1 MSDVLI
7 LNSSW
12 QPVSIL
18 PLSVIGWKQ
27 AIRLQFL
34 DKIQVIECYDDWI
47 VRSEK
52 LAIKVPA
59 VAVSKEHTK
68 YKKSIKF
75 SRYNLFL
82 RDLFT
87 CAYCEDVFDFDDLTI
102 DHVIPRKLG
111 GKTNFENTVACCR
124 NCNSKKGSKLWKPK
138 RAPFK
143 PDYYHLV
150 SNWKTEIPIKIKHPS
165 WWQYIGLEQPE
176 LQDDSLIN
184 KKKIDISQQGKIFK
198 FK

>member
-1 MSDVLI
+1 MSCLI

-18 PLSVIGWKQ
+18 PLSIISWHQSV
-27 AIRLQFL
+27 RLMFL

-59 VAVSKEHTK
+59 VAISKAHQRYT
-68 YKKSIKF
+68 KSIKF

-82 RDLFT
+82 RDLFQ
-87 CAYCEDVFDFDDLTI
+87 CQYCEDIFDFDDLTI

-111 GKTNFENTVACCR
+111 GKTTFDNTVTCCKA
-124 NCNSKKGSKLWKPK
+124 CNSRKGSKLWKPK

-143 PDYYHLV
+143 PDYFHLV
-150 SNWKTEIPIKIKHPS
+150 NNWKQDVPVKISHDS
-165 WWQYIGLEQPE
+165 WWNYIGIEKPE
-176 LQDDSLIN
+176 VQEE
-184 KKKIDISQQGKIFK
+184 KAKIIQQGKVFK

>member
-1 MSDVLI
+1 MDCLI

-12 QPVSIL
+12 TPVSIL

-52 LAIKVPA
+52 LVMKVPA
-59 VAVSKEHTK
+59 VAVSKEHTN

-87 CAYCEDVFDFDDLTI
+87 CAYCEDVFPADDLTI

-111 GKTNFENTVACCR
+111 GKTTFDNTVSCCKD
-124 NCNSKKGSKLWKPK
+124 CNSRKGSKLWIPK
-138 RAPFK
+138 RPPYK
-143 PDYYHLV
+143 PDYWHLV
-150 SNWKTEIPIKIKHPS
+150 NNWKAEVPMKIKHES
-165 WWQYIGLEQPE
+165 WLTYIG
-176 LQDDSLIN
+176 
-184 KKKIDISQQGKIFK
+184 IDISDLEIHNKKNNKSLAPVFK